1 MSARPKDEDTKVTRS
16 IYFSAAAFAVFVLA
30 TTANALAADSRAG
43 RYTMHKSNDGF
54 VRLDT
59 ETGAVALC
67 QKTDAGWGC
76 KDMAGSNAGLRSEI
90 ERLTREN
97 AELKAEVKRMEE
109 LVGLRGE
116 RDDSKHKFTLPSE
129 QDVDNAL
136 DYFERMIR
144 KFQDRLKRLERKSE
158 EPERQL

>member
-1 MSARPKDEDTKVTRS
+1 
-16 IYFSAAAFAVFVLA
+16 
-30 TTANALAADSRAG
+30 
-43 RYTMHKSNDGF
+43 MHKSNDGF

-67 QKTDAGWGC
+67 QKSDTDWVC
-76 KDMAGSNAGLRSEI
+76 KDVAGSNAGLRSEI

-109 LVGLRGE
+109 LVGLRG
-116 RDDSKHKFTLPSE
+116 DGADSKRKFTLPSE

-136 DYFERMIR
+136 DYFERMLR
-144 KFQDRLKRLERKSE
+144 KFQDRLKRLEKKSE